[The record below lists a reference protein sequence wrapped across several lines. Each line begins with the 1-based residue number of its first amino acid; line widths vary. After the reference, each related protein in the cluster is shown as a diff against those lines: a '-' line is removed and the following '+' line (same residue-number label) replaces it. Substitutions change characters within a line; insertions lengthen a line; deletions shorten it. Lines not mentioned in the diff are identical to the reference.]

1 MTIQINNIVIHE
13 LVKEQHLPI
22 QDSVIKD
29 NVLDKNKAL
38 IKTLAKSVI
47 DLFGTR
53 NNTTNYGIFD
63 TGAEDT
69 SFQDDFRN
77 YFNLRAVSN
86 QDFIDLTKTAMDC
99 LYTKAEHQSGASGGY
114 ILFIDYN
121 TNSRFFLV
129 AMIKKKDGINLNA
142 DLEPEE
148 ITQLDLD
155 KLYQVARINFNRY
168 QSYQTAS
175 DTEKLELSY
184 LSFLSRKS
192 SEGASGYFITALGCS
207 SNIAPSKATDNLIK
221 GSLSFF
227 QSKDCLKNNIYNFR
241 TRLLSF
247 LNEKIR
253 NKETAKLSEIEQI
266 AREFIPADNVEIT
279 DDIASQLM
287 LHLNEKCYIPSE
299 FPVHQSTV
307 IKNTQIRSKTSNY
320 DLKFEKS
327 ALGTNER
334 DKIYYDRVHK
344 KLILSGIPDETI
356 AQIESE
362 LAQQEQNQ

>member
-86 QDFIDLTKTAMDC
+86 QDFIDLTKTAMNC

-192 SEGASGYFITALGCS
+192 SEGASGYFISALGCS
-207 SNIAPSKATDNLIK
+207 NNIASNKATDNLIK
-221 GSLSFF
+221 GCLSFF
-227 QSKDCLKNNIYNFR
+227 KTQECLKDNTYNFKNK
-241 TRLLSF
+241 LLCF
-247 LNEKIR
+247 LNEKI
-253 NKETAKLSEIEQI
+253 NAKDSVKLSEIEAV
-266 AREFIPADNVEIT
+266 AREFIPAEDIET
-279 DDIASQLM
+279 ADSIASQFM
-287 LHLNEKCYIPSE
+287 IHLNDECSIPSE
-299 FPVHQSTV
+299 FPVHQST
-307 IKNTQIRSKTSNY
+307 ITKYTQIRSKTSNY

-327 ALGTNER
+327 ALGTNEQ
-334 DKIYYDRVHK
+334 DKIYYDREHK
-344 KLILSGIPDETI
+344 KLILSGIPEETI
-356 AQIESE
+356 SQIESE
-362 LAQQEQNQ
+362 LRQQKQNQ